1 MASATSET
9 QRKVEAARSMDQAVE
24 QSWQETIQQ
33 KTADLTHD
41 AKQQAERISA
51 AATEAIRRQPA
62 QALMVAAALG
72 GLAGII
78 FKRR

>member
-1 MASATSET
+1 MASASSET
-9 QRKVEAARSMDQAVE
+9 QRKVDAARAMDQAQE

-41 AKQQAERISA
+41 AKQQAERFSE
-51 AATEAIRRQPA
+51 ATTDAIRRQPA
-62 QALMVAAALG
+62 RALMVAAALG
-72 GLAGII
+72 GLAGVL